1 MATKGD
7 ISGLDV
13 LIFGGEPMIP
23 QVAIGGFSRYKKSGV
38 VRSDASGGASRQRR
52 KYFGTTHIADVTFY
66 LENQAEQD
74 FFEMFIERNQG
85 KRFICHLQADRP
97 IVEPYVVQVI
107 SEVNFSEVTAIHST
121 ASMTMEIYSV
131 RDREA
136 DDLLFNLYQTMGAG
150 AITLFLCFRE
160 IVELMPLE

>member
-66 LENQAEQD
+66 LETPVEQD
-74 FFEMFIERNQG
+74 YFELFIERNQG

-97 IVEPYVVQVI
+97 IVEPYVVQVV
-107 SEVNFSEVTAIHST
+107 SEVNFSEVTAKDST
-121 ASMTMEIYSV
+121 VSMTMEIYSV
-131 RDREA
+131 RDKDL
-136 DDLLFNLYQTMGAG
+136 DDWLYQMYPVIVDTGEYVNH
-150 AITLFLCFRE
+150 FRE
-160 IVELMPLE
+160 IVELMPIE